1 MTVRMFHPQHGWT
14 HAYSEPEVKDLEKQG
29 WQVEAPKQPEPKQRR
44 KSKEQQ

>member
-14 HAYSEPEVKDLEKQG
+14 HAYSEMEVKELEKHG
-29 WQVEAPKQPEPKQRR
+29 WQVEAPKPEPKQRR